1 MRHTCPDVAL
11 TELSYA
17 ALWTRPNFTAPSHR
31 YSLRKL
37 EDFKICVRNKFP
49 QKKTK
54 KNDDNVPSYIT
65 WMEVRWDWSTK
76 SLYRSGPSQH

>member
-49 QKKTK
+49 QKKK
-54 KNDDNVPSYIT
+54 KK
-65 WMEVRWDWSTK
+65 RWQRPLVHNLNGGALSTK
-76 SLYRSGPSQH
+76 SLYRLGPSQH

>member
-17 ALWTRPNFTAPSHR
+17 ALWTRPNFTAPNWKTLK
-31 YSLRKL
+31 YAL
-37 EDFKICVRNKFP
+37 EINFH
-49 QKKTK
+49 KKKKK
-54 KNDDNVPSYIT
+54 KNHDNVPSYIT
-65 WMEVRWDWSTK
+65 WMEVRWDWSTE